1 MIELPRLLRDGTRLH
16 PVSMSVTLSETP
28 LHTADMEILPEEHV
42 APRDLVELFTPQ
54 GSAGVFRVTA
64 VDRTWGETTSVT
76 LQHALCTLNDS
87 LLLGDEEKQG
97 SARELL
103 TTILNAQVEKM
114 WELGK
119 VDIPDD
125 TLITWENSDSGLL
138 DAVTAVLDAV
148 DGYTLTFDQ
157 DRTPWLL
164 NVVSLSDDDAC
175 ECRLNRNMTSLTVS
189 YDTDDMCTR
198 VYIPGRDEPL
208 DADTVDKWGVIAR
221 VLDADEDLGEEILL
235 AEAQSFLDE
244 RKEPEITVVIDAL
257 DLSNASGEPFD
268 SFHVGRIC
276 RVVLPEDNEVIRQR
290 VVSVVW
296 NDVYGD
302 SENATVTLSQE
313 APDTAASLAGLVVD
327 TTIVRKTVTENQ
339 KKDLKLINQA
349 YDVASTAI
357 TIASTKVNKEDLKPI
372 TESVN
377 ATATTVQNLSTEV
390 SNHGVKQFLLESQI
404 GVLEGNTAQVQG
416 TSLITKTVQL
426 GGLKIIPSYGTIT
439 YTPAHGGTGSF
450 TAITGITVTGNDSET
465 ITYLG
470 K

>member
-16 PVSMSVTLSETP
+16 PVSLSVTLSEAP
-28 LHTADMEILPEEHV
+28 VHTAEMEILPDEHV

-87 LLLGDEEKQG
+87 LLIGEEEKQG

-103 TTILNAQVEKM
+103 TTILAAQTEKL

-119 VDIPDD
+119 VDIPDE
-125 TLITWENSDSGLL
+125 TLITWENSNSGLL
-138 DAVTAVLDAV
+138 DAVSAVLEGV
-148 DGYTLTFDQ
+148 DGYMLTFDQ
-157 DRTPWLL
+157 ARTPWLL

-189 YDTDDMCTR
+189 YDTEDMCTR
-198 VYIPGRDEPL
+198 VYIPGRDKPL
-208 DADTVDKWGVIAR
+208 DADTLNQWGVIAR

-235 AEAQSFLDE
+235 QEAQAFLDE
-244 RKEPEITVVIDAL
+244 RKEPEISVVIDAL

-290 VVSVVW
+290 IVSVTW
-296 NDVYGD
+296 NDVYND
-302 SENATVTLSQE
+302 SENATVTLSQD
-313 APDTAASLAGLVVD
+313 APDTAASIAGLVVD
-327 TTIVRKTVTENQ
+327 TTIVRKTVTDNQ
-339 KKDLKLINQA
+339 RKNLKIINQA
-349 YDVASTAI
+349 YEVASSAI
-357 TIASTKVNKEDLKPI
+357 IMASTKVNKEDLKPV
-372 TESVN
+372 TEAVN
-377 ATATTVQNLSTEV
+377 ANTTAVKNLSDEV
-390 SNHGVKQFLLESQI
+390 SNHGVKQFLLESDVE
-404 GVLEGNTAQVQG
+404 VLKQTAG
-416 TSLITKTVQL
+416 DANGATLMTKTVQL
-426 GGLKIIPSYGTIT
+426 GGLKITPSYGTIT
-439 YTPAHGGTGSF
+439 YTPAGGGTGSF
-450 TAITGITVTGNDSET
+450 TAVTGITVTGNVSET